1 MSWSQSDIDKLKLP
15 KEQRPEPKKKRAKD
29 KQTRNNPNQLKPD
42 LKMRTEIIG
51 KEINYY
57 FE

>member
-1 MSWSQSDIDKLKLP
+1 MSWSQSDTDKLK
-15 KEQRPEPKKKRAKD
+15 QRPIPKKKRAKD
-29 KQTRNNPNQLKPD
+29 KQTRNNPNQLKQD